1 MKTYIM
7 LVLLLFSANA
17 FSQEAYLELLR
28 SDLKANKVAVITAVM
43 DFSDEEADV
52 FWPVYREYEL
62 ELSKLGDQRVALIK
76 DYAQNFDTMTDA
88 KAKELV
94 EKSFDLK
101 KKQND
106 LLKKYFKKLDKVMP
120 TTRAALFAQ
129 IENQIQM
136 MVDLQIASELPLFEK
151 AVTSK

>member
-1 MKTYIM
+1 MKKYT
-7 LVLLLFSANA
+7 LLFLLIFSVSA

-28 SDLKANKVAVITAVM
+28 SDLKANKVAVITAAM